1 MTEKGNSRLLGRP
14 RDADGAASC
23 ERAPIPIR
31 SMIPWD
37 NGRGVVLAGSAA
49 GIVAPAFGEGIYH
62 AMLGERLVAEAVEA
76 MCTMAAGVEAVHE

>member
-1 MTEKGNSRLLGRP
+1 
-14 RDADGAASC
+14 
-23 ERAPIPIR
+23 
-31 SMIPWD
+31 MIPWD